1 MSNPRS
7 KGLALILL
15 GALILGGN
23 TLDMLPR
30 EAFWAGLFTYPFG
43 AYLFLKGSRTARE
56 RAEQRIARKLTP
68 RLANAPGQEHA
79 RRQARHVVRPH
90 APRPLHAPPDPI
102 ATRPSAAQ
110 GEGDELLLSELERVE
125 PTDGGHFQ
133 VTSDVSY
140 PTALQDPGRLADQL
154 EKLGK
159 LQQQGIITKEELA
172 IAKAKLLG

>member
-1 MSNPRS
+1 MSNPRP

-23 TLDMLPR
+23 TLDILPR
-30 EAFWAGLFTYPFG
+30 EAFWAGLLTYPFG

-56 RAEQRIARKLTP
+56 RAQQRIARTLAP

-79 RRQARHVVRPH
+79 WRQARHVVRPH
-90 APRPLHAPPDPI
+90 APPAVQAAAPP
-102 ATRPSAAQ
+102 
-110 GEGDELLLSELERVE
+110 GDVGELLLTELEHVE
-125 PTDGGHFQ
+125 PTHGGQIQ
-133 VTSDVSY
+133 VSSDVSY
-140 PTALQDPGRLADQL
+140 PPALQDPGRLADQL

-159 LQQQGIITKEELA
+159 LQQQGILTKEELA